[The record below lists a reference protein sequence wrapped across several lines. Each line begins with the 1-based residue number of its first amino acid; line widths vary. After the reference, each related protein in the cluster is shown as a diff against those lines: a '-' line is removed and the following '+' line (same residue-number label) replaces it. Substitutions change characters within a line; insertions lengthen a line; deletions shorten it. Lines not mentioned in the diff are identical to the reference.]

1 MGRRFVSMATIRI
14 THMLAPRMVSTVRSG
29 LQVECLLAPAR
40 GIAGAMQDTG
50 AAAIGA
56 MAATTDVGL
65 FEGTNTA
72 TREGTTVI
80 TMPGTMP
87 EEGTDVVT
95 LAADSMA
102 AELSAA
108 AGDITVEAVASTV
121 VVGTGK

>member
-1 MGRRFVSMATIRI
+1 
-14 THMLAPRMVSTVRSG
+14 
-29 LQVECLLAPAR
+29 
-40 GIAGAMQDTG
+40 
-50 AAAIGA
+50 
-56 MAATTDVGL
+56 
-65 FEGTNTA
+65 
-72 TREGTTVI
+72 
-80 TMPGTMP
+80 MPGTMP